1 VATEWRKWRVTGGG
15 WRVPRI
21 LWAGLFWLCICSFVS
36 LVLPAESATSTWSG
50 FLLLV
55 WLASGLGGGWRAAD
69 VDDDTHSS
77 ALWVQQLSKY
87 TNRTPTHTH
96 THCGWVRKGLPH
108 THTHWHTDTHHMR
121 NMANLTLTLALLPL
135 LLIYA
140 NFWPAC
146 ASVRVCLLDCGSF
159 VIVDFRLALLLFK
172 HLKQDATWAECRA
185 LNASHLHCKKELQIK
200 AFIRQSKLKDI
211 ISCFLNL

>member
-1 VATEWRKWRVTGGG
+1 VT
-15 WRVPRI
+15 RI

-87 TNRTPTHTH
+87 TNRTPHTHAHTLWLGKERTATHTY
-96 THCGWVRKGLPH
+96 
-108 THTHWHTDTHHMR
+108 
-121 NMANLTLTLALLPL
+121 TLAHWYTPYAQYGEFDVDFGAVAAFTYLCQFLACVCECASWIVARLL
-135 LLIYA
+135 LLI
-140 NFWPAC
+140 FGW
-146 ASVRVCLLDCGSF
+146 L
-159 VIVDFRLALLLFK
+159 
-172 HLKQDATWAECRA
+172 
-185 LNASHLHCKKELQIK
+185 
-200 AFIRQSKLKDI
+200 
-211 ISCFLNL
+211 CFYLSI